1 MNPMADDASTNDQSE
16 VADDDEI
23 GRRPGND
30 DELRRRF
37 REALAHKHDGG
48 PHGSGNHPGGRSAAP
63 SSNDKRQR
71 TFRRKSG

>member
-1 MNPMADDASTNDQSE
+1 MGTMADDVSTNDQ
-16 VADDDEI
+16 ADGTD
-23 GRRPGND
+23 D

-37 REALAHKHDGG
+37 REALAHKHAGG
-48 PHGSGNHPGGRSAAP
+48 PHGSGGHPGAKNPAP

>member
-1 MNPMADDASTNDQSE
+1 MADDASTQKQSE
-16 VADDDEI
+16 DAD
-23 GRRPGND
+23 D

-37 REALAHKHDGG
+37 REALAHKHSGG
-48 PHGSGNHPGGRSAAP
+48 PHGSGNHPGGKNPAP

>member
-1 MNPMADDASTNDQSE
+1 MADDASTHDQPE
-16 VADDDEI
+16 GAE
-23 GRRPGND
+23 GD

-37 REALAHKHDGG
+37 REALAHKHSGG
-48 PHGSGNHPGGRSAAP
+48 PHGSGGHPGAKNPAP

>member
-1 MNPMADDASTNDQSE
+1 MADDASTQKQSE
-16 VADDDEI
+16 GD
-23 GRRPGND
+23 N

-37 REALAHKHDGG
+37 REALAHKQAGG
-48 PHGSGNHPGGRSAAP
+48 PHGNGGHPGSKNPAP

>member
-1 MNPMADDASTNDQSE
+1 MRAMADDASTNDQAE
-16 VADDDEI
+16 
-23 GRRPGND
+23 GTD

-37 REALAHKHDGG
+37 REALAHKQASG
-48 PHGSGNHPGGRSAAP
+48 PHGSGGHPGAKNPAP

>member
-1 MNPMADDASTNDQSE
+1 MADDASKSAGSGTDSKE
-16 VADDDEI
+16 PE
-23 GRRPGND
+23 GTD

-37 REALAHKHDGG
+37 REALAHKQSGG
-48 PHGSGNHPGGRSAAP
+48 PHGSGGHPGAKSAAP

>member
-1 MNPMADDASTNDQSE
+1 MADDASTNDQAE
-16 VADDDEI
+16 GTDDEP
-23 GRRPGND
+23 GRRPGDD

-37 REALAHKHDGG
+37 REALAHKQAGG
-48 PHGSGNHPGGRSAAP
+48 PHGSGGHPGAKNPAP

>member
-1 MNPMADDASTNDQSE
+1 MSTMADDVSTNDQAE
-16 VADDDEI
+16 
-23 GRRPGND
+23 GTD

-37 REALAHKHDGG
+37 REALAHKQAGG
-48 PHGSGNHPGGRSAAP
+48 PHGSGGHPGAKNQAP

>member
-1 MNPMADDASTNDQSE
+1 MADDASTNDQAE
-16 VADDDEI
+16 
-23 GRRPGND
+23 GTD

-37 REALAHKHDGG
+37 REALAHKQAGG
-48 PHGSGNHPGGRSAAP
+48 PHGSGGHPGAKNPAP